1 MKVRSYEHKSDATR
15 LDNFTE
21 GNAYGL
27 RLDRDMIVV
36 AETSDGKDLKGV
48 AAGEP
53 VFYVHHFMVTA
64 GSFDRLV
71 AEKLLDYSLGLMKSR
86 GEKNLVFVV
95 DPDNEKMLRFL
106 KSRGADP
113 MPTGL
118 LFKLEVR

>member
-1 MKVRSYEHKSDATR
+1 MKVRSYEKLDAAR
-15 LDNFTE
+15 VDDFTG

-27 RLDRDMIVV
+27 QLDRDMIIV
-36 AETSDGKDLKGV
+36 AESGDGKDLKGV

-64 GSFDRLV
+64 GTFDRLV
-71 AEKLLDYSLGLMKSR
+71 AEKLLDYSLGLMKAR

-95 DPDNEKMLRFL
+95 DPSNEKMLRFM
-106 KSRGADP
+106 KDRGASELP
-113 MPTGL
+113 VGR